1 MSMRGDD
8 VERLPYAGDARGVG
22 EKTEPPMLQ
31 PDSPAAHD
39 DAPAADTVGVI
50 GLGAMG
56 SRIVPHLR
64 RAGFPLVVHDVLP
77 ERIRALAADGIRGV
91 GSPAEV
97 AHEARRII
105 TFLPTLEAI
114 EQVVLGEN
122 GLRDV
127 MGPGTVLIEMSSS
140 TPALSRRLAAE
151 LAQRG
156 VAMLDSPVSGTTPAA
171 ESATLVAMVGGGEDA
186 LEDCR
191 PILEALTSRIFH
203 CGEVGQ
209 GNAMKLALNLL
220 VYVPVIAAFES
231 AALAA
236 KLGLSPRMLL
246 DVINAGAAKSYIVD
260 YKLAKALARDYV
272 PGGSVDVAVKDI
284 ELAIQLA
291 QEAGVPL
298 LLPPVALQSFLYAKG
313 AGLGNQD
320 TAIILSLYEKL
331 LGIKIEG

>member
-1 MSMRGDD
+1 MSTDD
-8 VERLPYAGDARGVG
+8 VERLPFAGDARGVG

-31 PDSPAAHD
+31 PESPTVED
-39 DAPAADTVGVI
+39 RPPAADTIGVI

-56 SRIVPHLR
+56 SRIVPHLHKR
-64 RAGFPLVVHDVLP
+64 GFELVVYDILP
-77 ERIRALAADGIRGV
+77 ERIRALEGPGIRGA

-97 AHEARRII
+97 AGEARRII
-105 TFLPTLEAI
+105 TFLPTLDAI

-122 GLRDV
+122 GLADV

-140 TPALSRRLAAE
+140 TPQLSRRLAAE
-151 LAQRG
+151 LADRG

-191 PILEALTSRIFH
+191 PVLEALCSQIFH

-220 VYVPVIAAFES
+220 VYVPVVAAFES

-236 KLGLSPRMLL
+236 KLGLNPRTLL
-246 DVINAGAAKSYIVD
+246 EVINAGAAKSYIVD
-260 YKLAKALARDYV
+260 YKLNKALNRDYV

-291 QEAGVPL
+291 QEAGVPM
-298 LLPPVALQSFLYAKG
+298 LLPPVALQAFLYAKA
-313 AGLGNQD
+313 AGLGSQD
-320 TAIILSLYEKL
+320 TAIMLSFYEKL
-331 LGIKIEG
+331 LGIKIEE

>member
-1 MSMRGDD
+1 MSMSGDD
-8 VERLPYAGDARGVG
+8 VQRLPFAGDARGVG

-31 PDSPAAHD
+31 PDSPIAADHR
-39 DAPAADTVGVI
+39 PAADTVGVI

-64 RAGFPLVVHDVLP
+64 KRGFELVVYDIRP
-77 ERIRALAADGIRGV
+77 ERIRAVEADGIRGAA
-91 GSPAEV
+91 SPAAV

-114 EQVVLGEN
+114 EEVVLGER
-122 GLRDV
+122 GLRNV

-156 VAMLDSPVSGTTPAA
+156 VAMLDAPVSGTTPAA
-171 ESATLVAMVGGGEDA
+171 ESATLVALVGGGEDA

-191 PILEALTSRIFH
+191 PVLDALTSRVFH

-220 VYVPVIAAFES
+220 VYVPVVATFES

-236 KLGLSPRMLL
+236 KLGLSPQMLL
-246 DVINAGAAKSYIVD
+246 EVINAGAARSYIVD
-260 YKLAKALARDYV
+260 YKLTKALARDYV

-298 LLPPVALQSFLYAKG
+298 LLPPVALQSFLYARG
-313 AGLGNQD
+313 AGLGSQD
-320 TAIILSLYEKL
+320 TAVLLSLYEKL
-331 LGIKIEG
+331 LGITIEG